1 MSSFKLHTRRQI
13 LTQRC
18 DLQRRLAET
27 HSVQREVRTAGF
39 AQSAEGKVEEKSYCY
54 LQLCNDY
61 GYRKLTQVLLRDVQ
75 RKDGRQ

>member
-18 DLQRRLAET
+18 DLQRRLVGT

-39 AQSAEGKVEEKSYCY
+39 AQSAEGKVEEKSYNY
-54 LQLCNDY
+54 VITMDIEN
-61 GYRKLTQVLLRDVQ
+61 
-75 RKDGRQ
+75 